1 MLRLRWFILFI
12 GLIYCGQLISQEPPN
27 SRFLNFGSKDGL
39 TEKYIYS
46 ITQDKKG
53 YIWLGTGTGLFRYD
67 GINFTVTRS
76 PLDKNGSTISNILQ
90 AIYTDPTGNLW
101 LGSLNDLQCYD
112 PRTNHFWRP
121 GQKDSSFRK
130 LGSHYITRFS
140 PGAENEIYIQTF
152 NSFFY
157 RFNPTDSSLI
167 DFAKAYPRDAPRNT
181 IKVLEEKDAVLA
193 VHINGIYRF
202 SHSGKFEGFFP
213 FPYKNDEI
221 TNAARGNEGVL
232 LTSYVH
238 GLLVFDPVT
247 GRYSTS
253 SYNQPVLEKNNLLS
267 LLEKNG
273 ECWIGSY
280 PLFCSKANG
289 SLLSW
294 QNTRTNEYEL
304 TASKIGDLFFDRENN
319 LWICSHNGLS
329 MLPWQNQQIR
339 NIELKEKGTNNQIEP
354 TGVFGIP
361 GSKDLLITNTS
372 TAGLVYYE
380 ASKGSVSVMTNPV
393 EKDPQARRIIGLL
406 YRQDGSIYASDD
418 KQLFAVDLR
427 TRSLKPF
434 VLQDQDGKPLRM
446 MGRNVIDKK
455 GKVWISSINNGFYTW
470 EPVTNKLTHYNK
482 TVADP
487 RAVTISDNTLY
498 PCIADS
504 RNHIWFTSLTGVYEL
519 DQINNKWTWHNA
531 EGLKNIPPIT
541 QTIYIAEDRLG
552 HIWVSTQNN
561 GLYEIV
567 KQKDSTLYYNYG
579 KNSGIGLSTD
589 YCNKMKLDKK
599 SGLLWLS
606 TINGLHRFDPVNK
619 RILSSFT
626 VQNGLAR
633 DGGGYTFNITEEG
646 QLVNLYYGAASIID
660 LNSFRYNTD
669 PPVVEFTSLRVMDK
683 EVVYELDTSKAL
695 ELDHNRNFLEIGF
708 AALQFNNHNQLQ
720 YAYQLEGAD
729 KDWIYSGNRNEVTYS
744 GLAPGTYVFKVK
756 AANNDGVW
764 STTERWLRV
773 VVLPPFWKTPWFI
786 AVCAALLAAGLW
798 LLYRLRMKSVRR
810 EEQMKNTF
818 HQRIADMEMRAL
830 RAQMNP
836 HFIFN
841 SLNSI
846 QKYILK
852 NDHFAASQ
860 YLTKFSRLIRL
871 ILDHSNQNNILLA
884 SEAELLRLYCEM
896 ESLRFDQRFEY
907 SIDMGPALQP
917 DTVEIPSMLIQP
929 YVENAIW
936 HGLLH
941 KDSVGRLQ
949 IRFEKNAKGHLLVTI
964 EDDGVGRKKAME
976 LKSKQVLKKKSYG
989 MQITED
995 RIALIN
1001 RLNHIQATSTIT
1013 DLYDEQGQ
1021 ATGTRVV
1028 LEIPQLPVS

>member
-1 MLRLRWFILFI
+1 MLRPGWIIWMI
-12 GLIYCGQLISQEPPN
+12 GLLLCGRLMGQEPQHT
-27 SRFLNFGSKDGL
+27 RFLNFGSKDGL
-39 TEKYIYS
+39 TDKYIYS
-46 ITQDKKG
+46 VTQDKKG
-53 YIWLGTGTGLFRYD
+53 FIWLGTGTGLFRYD
-67 GINFTVTRS
+67 GVNFTVTRS

-90 AIYTDPTGNLW
+90 AVYTDQSGNLW

-112 PRTNHFWRP
+112 PRSNHFWRP
-121 GQKDSSFRK
+121 RQSDSVVRK

-140 PGAENEIYIQTF
+140 PGRENALYVQTF
-152 NSFFY
+152 NYFFY
-157 RFNPTDSSLI
+157 RFNLADSSLI
-167 DFAKAYPRDAPRNT
+167 DFSKAYPADAPRNT
-181 IKVLEEKDAVLA
+181 IKVIEEKESVFA

-202 SHSGKFEGFFP
+202 SRSGQFEGFFP
-213 FPYKNDEI
+213 FPFSTDEI
-221 TNAARGNEGVL
+221 TNAARGQEGIL

-238 GLLVFDPVT
+238 GLQVFDPVT
-247 GRYSTS
+247 GRYSVS
-253 SYNQPVLEKNNLLS
+253 RYNRPELEKNNLLS
-267 LLEKNG
+267 LLESNG
-273 ECWIGSY
+273 DCWIGSY

-289 SLLSW
+289 PLFSW
-294 QNTRTNEYEL
+294 QNTRVNEYEL
-304 TASKIGDLFFDRENN
+304 FASKIGDLFFDRENN

-329 MLPWQNQQIR
+329 MLPWQNQQIS
-339 NIELKEKGTNNQIEP
+339 NIELKEKGTNNQVEP
-354 TGVFGIP
+354 TGVFGVP

-372 TAGLVYYE
+372 SAGLVYYD
-380 ASKGSVSVMTNPV
+380 AVAKQITVLPNPV
-393 EKDPQARRIIGLL
+393 EKDPLAKRIISLL
-406 YRQDGSIYASDD
+406 YLPDGSVYASDD
-418 KQLFAVDLR
+418 KQLFSVDLR
-427 TRSLKPF
+427 ARRLIPF
-434 VLQDQDGKPLRM
+434 SLQDQDGKPLRM
-446 MGRNVIDKK
+446 MGRNVIDRK
-455 GKVWISSINNGFYTW
+455 GTVWISSINNGYYTW
-470 EPVTNKLTHYNK
+470 EPASNKLIHYNK

-487 RAVTISDNTLY
+487 KAVPISDNTLY
-498 PCIADS
+498 PCLVDS
-504 RNHIWFTSLTGVYEL
+504 RDHIWFTSLTGVYEL
-519 DQINNKWTWHNA
+519 DPVSNKWTWHNA
-531 EGLKNIPPIT
+531 EGVKDLPPIT
-541 QTIYIAEDRLG
+541 QTIYVAEDLQG

-567 KQKDSTLYYNYG
+567 REQDSTRYFNYG
-579 KNSGIGLSTD
+579 KNSGIGLNTD
-589 YCNKMKLDKK
+589 YCNKIKLDKK
-599 SGLLWLS
+599 TGLLWLN
-606 TINGLHRFDPVNK
+606 TINGLHRFDPVKK

-633 DGGGYTFNITEEG
+633 DGGGYTFSITEEG

-660 LNSFRYNTD
+660 LNTYQFNTR
-669 PPVVEFTSLRVMDK
+669 PPLVELTSLRVMDK
-683 EVVYELDTSKAL
+683 EVLYETDSIKGLT
-695 ELDHNRNFLEIGF
+695 LDHNGNFLQISF

-729 KDWIYSGNRNEVTYS
+729 KDWIYAGSRNEVSYS
-744 GLAPGTYVFKVK
+744 GLAPGAYTFRVK

-764 STTERWLRV
+764 STTERRLRV
-773 VVLPPFWKTPWFI
+773 IVLPPFWKNPWFI

-798 LLYRLRMKSVRR
+798 LLYRLRLKSVRR
-810 EEQMKNTF
+810 EEQLKNSF
-818 HQRIADMEMRAL
+818 HQQIADMEMRAL

-907 SIDMGPALQP
+907 SIEMEPSLQP

-941 KDSVGRLQ
+941 KETVGRLL
-949 IRFEKNAKGHLLVTI
+949 IRFGKNEKGHLLVTV

-976 LKSKQVLKKKSYG
+976 LRSKQVLKKKSYG

-1001 RLNHIQATSTIT
+1001 RLNHIQASCTIT
-1013 DLYDEQGQ
+1013 DLYDITGNP
-1021 ATGTRVV
+1021 AGTRVV